1 MKKLFAIVLLAL
13 SLGACAHMGDNAP
26 VHPPSKTVLFD
37 GIEFKVNSIEYRYIA
52 LQAVSRQVAPAGVF
66 VTVDLSLKN
75 TYSTSMPPQFQPRF
89 ALVDSKGAEH
99 APVKDLSQTRG
110 ENGLITDLPPRMPIA
125 KRLVFDVPSG
135 KYRLRVFMP
144 VVVKT
149 GLEGSALSGRM
160 FYYDIGP
167 LR

>member
-1 MKKLFAIVLLAL
+1 MKKLFAVVLLAL
-13 SLGACAHMGDNAP
+13 FLGACAHMGGSGL
-26 VHPPSKTVLFD
+26 VHPPAETVLSD
-37 GIEFKVNSIEYRYIA
+37 GIEFKVNSREYRYIA
-52 LQAVSRQVAPAGVF
+52 LQAAGRQVAPVGVF
-66 VTVDLSLKN
+66 VIVDLSLKN
-75 TYSTSMPPQFQPRF
+75 TYSTPMPPQFQPRF
-89 ALVDSKGAEH
+89 TLVDSKGAEH
-99 APVKDLSQTRG
+99 APIKDLSQTRAEG
-110 ENGLITDLPPRMPIA
+110 GLVTDLPPRMPVA
-125 KRLVFDVPSG
+125 KRLVFDVPPG

>member
-1 MKKLFAIVLLAL
+1 MKKLFATILLAL
-13 SLGACAHMGDNAP
+13 FLGACAHMGDNAP
-26 VHPPSKTVLFD
+26 VHPPGETVLFD
-37 GIEFKVNSIEYRYIA
+37 GIEFKVNSREYRYIA
-52 LQAVSRQVAPAGVF
+52 MQTATRHVAPVGVF
-66 VTVDLSLKN
+66 VIVDLSLKN
-75 TYSTSMPPQFQPRF
+75 TYSTPMPQQFQPRF
-89 ALVDSKGAEH
+89 ALVDSKGTEH

-110 ENGLITDLPPRMPIA
+110 ENGLVTDLPPRMPVA